1 MLYGFDKFRRG
12 DAFCYYGVNRHAIS
26 QAAYNY
32 ARRHGW
38 KFITRLNGKSVLI
51 ERVA

>member
-1 MLYGFDKFRRG
+1 MFYGFDKFRRG
-12 DAFCYYGVNRHAIS
+12 DGYYYYGVNRHTIC

-38 KFITRLNGKSVLI
+38 KFITRSNGKSVLI